1 MVAPAPQHMLRWC
14 GQPFALVQPHSWGQ
28 GRDSLLPFSRPLA
41 SSFLRLSPARCSQ
54 PHSRQPP
61 QSPVHTSPAV
71 TGLGSWPRCCPP
83 GWALALAG

>member
-28 GRDSLLPFSRPLA
+28 GRDSLLPLSRPLA

-54 PHSRQPP
+54 PTAG
-61 QSPVHTSPAV
+61 SPRSHQCTLALLSLGW
-71 TGLGSWPRCCPP
+71 GLG
-83 GWALALAG
+83 LAAVPLAGLWL